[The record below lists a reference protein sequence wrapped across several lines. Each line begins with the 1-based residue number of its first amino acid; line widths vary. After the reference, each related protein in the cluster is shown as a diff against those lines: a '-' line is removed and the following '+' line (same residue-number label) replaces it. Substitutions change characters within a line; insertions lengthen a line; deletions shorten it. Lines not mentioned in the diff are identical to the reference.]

1 MMKNSLILLFVTTIL
16 IVSFVESMPMWSR
29 SYEEDEAA
37 SHFST
42 ADDDGNG
49 LVSLPELTKYLKD
62 SDGSGNQGDMT
73 AKLRFADL
81 DSNQDGVLDF
91 EEFKEF

>member
-1 MMKNSLILLFVTTIL
+1 MAIEYQIIKTVLVD
-16 IVSFVESMPMWSR
+16 SFSHFA
-29 SYEEDEAA
+29 DFQEAE

-62 SDGSGNQGDMT
+62 SDGSGNQGDMA

-91 EEFKEF
+91 EGMK

>member
-1 MMKNSLILLFVTTIL
+1 MAIENQIIKTVLVD
-16 IVSFVESMPMWSR
+16 SFSHFA
-29 SYEEDEAA
+29 DFQEAA

-91 EEFKEF
+91 EGMK